1 MQMNLQLHQQQLQ
14 LELLQTADAAAA
26 DHGQSASESLRTWLT
41 CISWSMTIQDKADAN
56 IKADQGWFFRRQ
68 LEDDSII

>member
-1 MQMNLQLHQQQLQ
+1 
-14 LELLQTADAAAA
+14 
-26 DHGQSASESLRTWLT
+26 
-41 CISWSMTIQDKADAN
+41 MTIQDKADAN